1 MLRPLNNVKV
11 YGNDGGQH
19 QTTQNAIESFV
30 KNVLFGAASTRF
42 HRPTSGQGLNENA
55 QAVIKSMRSYIEK
68 SDFFNGQPANH
79 LLGKR
84 EQGEA
89 FCRAIPD
96 REYAIFFPNGGEVE
110 IDINDKLKEIS
121 IEWLDIMK
129 SEWTQDGN
137 IRRQGSKVLVKSPGT
152 ANWLAHIKI
161 K

>member
-1 MLRPLNNVKV
+1 
-11 YGNDGGQH
+11 
-19 QTTQNAIESFV
+19 V

-68 SDFFNGQPANH
+68 SDFFNGQPANQ
-79 LLGKR
+79 LLGNR
-84 EQGEA
+84 NAGEA

-96 REYAIFFPNGGEVE
+96 REYAIFFPKGGEVE
-110 IDINDKLKEIS
+110 LDINEKLKDIS

-129 SEWTQDGN
+129 SEWISDSN
-137 IRRQGSKVLVKSPGT
+137 IRREGGKLIVKSPG
-152 ANWLAHIKI
+152 AINWLAHIKI